1 MVRSSAPNFWKRG
14 LQLVWGDPNLV
25 TDSDALRF
33 GWPSIGMGWERGL
46 LQFARA
52 QQQHITAGGSSS
64 DDPMT
69 KTDAELFQQVL
80 ELPNTEVHI
89 IVGSKDRV
97 ISPAMIQKFLQDVR
111 QRNRSDDNVVS
122 TTLPIPIVMDNLGHD
137 VFEEDVD
144 GFVNIVEQKANEFLS
159 KVR

>member
-1 MVRSSAPNFWKRG
+1 M
-14 LQLVWGDPNLV
+14 VWGDPKLV

-52 QQQHITAGGSSS
+52 QQQQITSAGGGSGSSS
-64 DDPMT
+64 SDPMS
-69 KTDAELFQQVL
+69 KTDAELFQQVM
-80 ELPNTEVHI
+80 ELPNTDVHI

-111 QRNRSDDNVVS
+111 QRSGGNENVVS
-122 TTLPIPIVMDNLGHD
+122 TTLPTPIVMDNLGHD

-159 KVR
+159 KVK